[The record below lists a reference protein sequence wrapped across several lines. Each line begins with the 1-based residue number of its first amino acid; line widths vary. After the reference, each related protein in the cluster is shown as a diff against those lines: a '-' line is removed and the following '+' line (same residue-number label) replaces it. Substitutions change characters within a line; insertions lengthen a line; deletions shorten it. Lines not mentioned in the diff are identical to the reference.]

1 MAQRV
6 GKAYSMHVN
15 TTDGN
20 STEYKFINE
29 PVATF
34 SDGSM
39 TIKTMAG
46 KGVAFVLDN
55 VNNITF
61 SALATAIDG
70 TTTDGSKLS
79 VSASD
84 SEMEICGARPG
95 DKVAVYDAAGKLC
108 ASASADGNG
117 RAVIRSEHSCKFH
130 QIHQITH
137 YSRYEKIYNGSL
149 CDCIGSYD
157 ARTELSGG
165 SYHKRWRAQGFCN
178 RRCI

>member
-1 MAQRV
+1 MKSLIITLLAVFATATTAMAQRV

-55 VNNITF
+55 VKNITF
-61 SALATAIDG
+61 SALATTIDG

-117 RAVIRSEHSCKFH
+117 RAVIGISNLGKGVFVVNTPANSIKF
-130 QIHQITH
+130 I
-137 YSRYEKIYNGSL
+137 K
-149 CDCIGSYD
+149 
-157 ARTELSGG
+157 
-165 SYHKRWRAQGFCN
+165 
-178 RRCI
+178 

>member
-1 MAQRV
+1 MKSLIITLLAVFATATTAMAQRV

-55 VNNITF
+55 VKNITF
-61 SALATAIDG
+61 SALATA
-70 TTTDGSKLS
+70 TDVPL
-79 VSASD
+79 
-84 SEMEICGARPG
+84 
-95 DKVAVYDAAGKLC
+95 
-108 ASASADGNG
+108 SASA
-117 RAVIRSEHSCKFH
+117 I
-130 QIHQITH
+130 
-137 YSRYEKIYNGSL
+137 
-149 CDCIGSYD
+149 
-157 ARTELSGG
+157 
-165 SYHKRWRAQGFCN
+165 
-178 RRCI
+178 

>member
-55 VNNITF
+55 VKNITF
-61 SALATAIDG
+61 TGVASAIEG
-70 TTTDGSKLS
+70 TTAGSGKIS
-79 VSASD
+79 VFASG
-84 SEMEICGARPG
+84 SEIVVCGMKPAA
-95 DKVAVYDAAGKLC
+95 KIAAYDAAGRLC
-108 ASASADGNG
+108 ISASADANG
-117 RAVIRSEHSCKFH
+117 RAVINTDNLGKGVFVVNTPDNSIKF
-130 QIHQITH
+130 I
-137 YSRYEKIYNGSL
+137 K
-149 CDCIGSYD
+149 
-157 ARTELSGG
+157 
-165 SYHKRWRAQGFCN
+165 
-178 RRCI
+178 